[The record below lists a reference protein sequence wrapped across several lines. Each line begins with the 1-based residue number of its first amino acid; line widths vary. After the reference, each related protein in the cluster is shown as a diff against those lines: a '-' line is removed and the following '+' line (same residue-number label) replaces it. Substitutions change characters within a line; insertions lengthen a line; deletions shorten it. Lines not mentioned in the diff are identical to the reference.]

1 MSLWGNDIKPKNLS
15 DAEKKEVYA
24 TKQGWVREAGSVL
37 SGNGNTSADPEVLVA
52 ISNLSANMGAAN
64 ITQIEFV
71 TTSFDKS
78 DGGNIDVR
86 VRFNEPVTVTGTPQV
101 TITNDTP
108 SRNLTADYLS
118 GSTTNELIFRETI
131 AAANAA
137 TNAGDV
143 LSIGANAT
151 ALNSG
156 TIKDTGE
163 GTVATITNTSGIGTA
178 AGTITVA
185 A

>member
-64 ITQIEFV
+64 ITEIEFV

-163 GTVATITNTSGIGTA
+163 GTVATITNTSAQGTA
-178 AGTITVA
+178 AGSITVA